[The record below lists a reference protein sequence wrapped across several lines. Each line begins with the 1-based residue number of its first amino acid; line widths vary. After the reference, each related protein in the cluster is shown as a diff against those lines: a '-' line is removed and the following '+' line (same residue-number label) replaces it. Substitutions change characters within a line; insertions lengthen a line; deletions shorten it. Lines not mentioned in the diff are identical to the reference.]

1 MILPGVE
8 AGPLTVIIAVA
19 VLIAGNT
26 VVSELFARREI
37 SWNSAAK
44 QFVAMTAVN
53 LLLFFVWNALWSGDE
68 TPLPIAVTLFSV
80 GLITLLTVLFDRY
93 REAGATHRSENAVVT
108 E

>member
-1 MILPGVE
+1 
-8 AGPLTVIIAVA
+8 
-19 VLIAGNT
+19 
-26 VVSELFARREI
+26 
-37 SWNSAAK
+37 
-44 QFVAMTAVN
+44 